1 MYTNEKFKT
10 YEYDVVVIGGG
21 PAGLMSAITSAK
33 AGRNTV
39 LIEKNGFC
47 GKKLN
52 ITGKGRCNVTN
63 NCDNQAFLSNVTK
76 NNKFLYK
83 SISSLSTFDLMDFFE
98 SAGVPLKTE
107 RGNRVFPVSDK
118 ARDITDAL
126 VNEAKKNKVSF
137 LYKRV
142 EKIKKI
148 SGDEGKDFFETE
160 VFDGHMSKIKVLSES
175 VIICTGGLSY
185 PKTGSTGDGYV
196 FAKAFGHSVITPV
209 PSLVPLESPDVMC
222 KKAMGLSLKNVGVKF
237 VTQSGKCLY
246 SSEGEML
253 FTHFGV
259 SGPLI
264 LSASA
269 HLNDLKE
276 KVTLYIDLKPALDEI
291 TLDKRL
297 LKIFSESQN
306 KDFLNSLDSL
316 LPQKII
322 EPVIHYSGIPERKKV
337 NLITK
342 EERKKLLTVIKNYPV
357 NISSFRPIDEAI
369 VTSGGINVKEINP
382 STMESKITKG
392 LYFAGEVI
400 DVDCYTGGFNLQV
413 AFSTGFVAGNNA

>member
-1 MYTNEKFKT
+1 MYTNDNFKIV
-10 YEYDVVVIGGG
+10 EYDVAVIGGG
-21 PAGLMSAITSAK
+21 AAGLMAAITSAK
-33 AGRNTV
+33 AGKNTV

-63 NCDNQAFLSNVTK
+63 NCDNQTFLANVTR

-142 EKIKKI
+142 DKIIKK
-148 SGDEGKDFFETE
+148 SFGEKERFEIE
-160 VFDGHMSKIKVLSES
+160 VFDSHTSIIRVRSES

-185 PKTGSTGDGYV
+185 PKTGSTGDGYK
-196 FAKAFGHSVITPV
+196 FAAYFGHSIVPQV

-222 KKAMGLSLKNVGVKF
+222 KKAMGLSLKNVGVRF
-237 VTQSGKCLY
+237 ISQSGKCLY
-246 SSEGEML
+246 SAEGEML

-259 SGPLI
+259 SGPLV

-269 HLNDLKE
+269 HLHNLKE
-276 KVTLYIDLKPALDEI
+276 KVTLYIDLKPALDDI

-306 KDFLNSLDSL
+306 KDFINCLDSL

-322 EPVIHYSGIPERKKV
+322 EPIVHYSGIPERKKV

-342 EERKKLLTVIKNYPV
+342 EERKNLLNIIKNYPV

-382 STMESKITKG
+382 STMESKLVKG
-392 LYFAGEVI
+392 LFFAGEVI